1 MDTVLIPLFL
11 GIALGVGLYARAIP
25 QGDQSWWRF
34 AAATVALAIAARLAG
49 HSWPHSWTATLL
61 ASAAELVAVGM
72 VWSGGTD
79 AARAAARKYLTAV
92 VLATLCTWAALA
104 LTGLGTLRPGAPWD
118 KLAVA
123 LLLIG
128 VALKLGLVPV
138 YFWLPAV
145 ARASSAM
152 TTALIVA
159 VVDVGAFCELLA
171 LRDTA
176 PWIFTG
182 FAPLWIGLAV
192 LSLLGA
198 ALLALA
204 QHALKPML
212 AFSSIDDMGYLLL
225 GLVIGGADGMAG
237 AWFGIL
243 GHALGKIVLFGAVG
257 AAEWHLGRAVTLDD
271 RGLSTPLP
279 VASAAFMLGA
289 LGFIGIPPTL
299 GFIGHW
305 RLYLAGAELGGP
317 LLLTVLYA
325 SSAMALLC
333 YVRVIHRVWLG
344 PAIAGPSVGTGGQ
357 PLPRAAA
364 VVLLVFAVAPVLFGL
379 TPNRLRPA
387 IEPHPHVAELTGPL
401 VANPLGGVK

>member
-11 GIALGVGLYARAIP
+11 GIALGVGLYARTIP
-25 QGDQSWWRF
+25 QGDRSWWRF
-34 AAATVALAIAARLAG
+34 AVATVALAVAARLAG
-49 HSWPHSWTATLL
+49 HSWFATLL

-72 VWSGGTD
+72 VWSGGTG

-92 VLATLCTWAALA
+92 VLATLCTWMALA
-104 LTGLGTLRPGAPWD
+104 LTSLGTLRPGAPWD

-138 YFWLPAV
+138 WFWLPAV

-159 VVDVGAFCELLA
+159 VVDVGAFCELLT

-204 QHALKPML
+204 QRELKPML
-212 AFSSIDDMGYLLL
+212 ASP
-225 GLVIGGADGMAG
+225 
-237 AWFGIL
+237 
-243 GHALGKIVLFGAVG
+243 
-257 AAEWHLGRAVTLDD
+257 R
-271 RGLSTPLP
+271 ST
-279 VASAAFMLGA
+279 
-289 LGFIGIPPTL
+289 I
-299 GFIGHW
+299 W
-305 RLYLAGAELGGP
+305 
-317 LLLTVLYA
+317 
-325 SSAMALLC
+325 
-333 YVRVIHRVWLG
+333 
-344 PAIAGPSVGTGGQ
+344 
-357 PLPRAAA
+357 
-364 VVLLVFAVAPVLFGL
+364 
-379 TPNRLRPA
+379 
-387 IEPHPHVAELTGPL
+387 
-401 VANPLGGVK
+401 

>member
-1 MDTVLIPLFL
+1 MDMVLIPLFL
-11 GIALGVGLYARAIP
+11 AIALGVALYARAIP
-25 QGDQSWWRF
+25 QGNGGWWRF
-34 AAATVALAIAARLAG
+34 AAATVALAVAARMVG
-49 HSWPHSWTATLL
+49 HGWAAVLL
-61 ASAAELVAVGM
+61 ATSAEFLAVGM
-72 VWSGGTD
+72 VWSGGT
-79 AARAAARKYLTAV
+79 AEARAAARKYLTAV
-92 VLATLCTWAALA
+92 LLATLCGWTALA
-104 LTGLGTLRPGAPWD
+104 LIQLGAVRPAAPWD
-118 KLAVA
+118 RLAVA
-123 LLLIG
+123 LLLIS

-171 LRDTA
+171 LRDAA
-176 PWIFTG
+176 PWLFTD

-204 QHALKPML
+204 QRELKPML

-225 GLVIGGADGMAG
+225 GLVAGGADCMAG

-243 GHALGKIVLFGAVG
+243 GHAMGKIVLFGAVG

-317 LLLTVLYA
+317 LLLAVLYA

-333 YVRVIHRVWLG
+333 YVRAIHRVWLG
-344 PAIAGPSVGTGGQ
+344 PVEAPVAGR
-357 PLPRAAA
+357 PLPPAAA
-364 VVLLVFAVAPVLFGL
+364 LVLLAFAIAPVLLGL
-379 TPNRLRPA
+379 APNGLRPA
-387 IEPHPHVAELTGPL
+387 AEPHPHVAALPIEP
-401 VANPLGGVK
+401 AGGVK

>member
-1 MDTVLIPLFL
+1 MDMVLIPLFL
-11 GIALGVGLYARAIP
+11 AVALGVGLYARAIP
-25 QGDQSWWRF
+25 QGNGGWWRF
-34 AAATVALAIAARLAG
+34 AAATVALAVAARLAG
-49 HSWPHSWTATLL
+49 HGWAGTLL
-61 ASAAELVAVGM
+61 ASSAELLAVGM
-72 VWSGGTD
+72 VWSGGTGQ
-79 AARAAARKYLTAV
+79 AHAAARKYLTAV
-92 VLATLCTWAALA
+92 LLATLCGWTALA
-104 LTGLGTLRPGAPWD
+104 LIHLGEVRPAAPWD
-118 KLAVA
+118 RLAVA

-159 VVDVGAFCELLA
+159 VVDVGGFCELLA
-171 LRDTA
+171 LRDVA
-176 PWIFTG
+176 PWIFTD
-182 FAPLWIGLAV
+182 FAPLWIGLAG

-204 QHALKPML
+204 QRELKPML

-225 GLVIGGADGMAG
+225 GLVAGGADGMAG

-299 GFIGHW
+299 GFVGHW

-317 LLLTVLYA
+317 ALLAVLYA

-344 PAIAGPSVGTGGQ
+344 PAESPVSGR
-357 PLPRAAA
+357 PLPPAAA
-364 VVLLVFAVAPVLFGL
+364 LVLLAFAVAPVLFGL
-379 TPNRLRPA
+379 VPNALRPA
-387 IEPHPHVAELTGPL
+387 AEPHPHVAELASNPA
-401 VANPLGGVK
+401 ANPAGGVK